1 MAKAELTFGIS
12 DPVWKSL
19 LHHRELLDHSDFS
32 RVREALSACFSAP
45 PTVSHVY
52 YDEQSRALHHPIL
65 HILRAET
72 TLPDDVKCRQHIG
85 EAVKRVVGFI
95 GKTAF
100 GGQSLENPGVY
111 FVFIGGT
118 TVEVGATTP
127 FNDTHP
133 HGLFLYSGII
143 QKRTVRW
150 PLQS

>member
-1 MAKAELTFGIS
+1 MADAELTF

-19 LHHRELLDHSDFS
+19 LHHRELLDHPDFS

-52 YDEQSRALHHPIL
+52 YDEQSKALHHPIL

-72 TLPDDVKCRQHIG
+72 TLPDDVKCRQLLG
-85 EAVKRVVGFI
+85 ETVKRVVGFI

-100 GGQSLENPGVY
+100 GGQSLENPDVY

-118 TVEVGATTP
+118 TVEVSVITTP
-127 FNDTHP
+127 FNDTHA
-133 HGLFLYSGII
+133 HELFLYSGIT